1 MRGVKKKK
9 KDLKCPVIN
18 VA

>member
-1 MRGVKKKK
+1 MRGVKRKK